1 MNRAMPSAKPK
12 ASEHF
17 SSSLARGL
25 AVIKAFDR
33 QAPMLRI
40 ADVAERTGLDRASA
54 RRFLLTLLD
63 LGYVGRSDDLF
74 YLRPSALDIGFSYL
88 ASLDVNRVIQPFLNE
103 LTAVTRETSSFGIL
117 DGLDIRLLA
126 RSANNRMMNIS
137 IPLGTR
143 VPAHSASI
151 GRILLAGLSPER
163 FEADLAALS
172 AQMKEAKADF
182 SAGELRSMIDEVRS
196 CGWATIEKSPGI
208 GFCSIA
214 VPIHDRDGGTI
225 AGVNVVEYPPR
236 STPQAM
242 VRKYLRLLRA
252 AAQQIEAALHVSQHA
267 VLALSDDTG
276 GPPLIG

>member
-1 MNRAMPSAKPK
+1 MAPAKSK

-40 ADVAERTGLDRASA
+40 ADVAERTGLDRATA

-88 ASLDVNRVIQPFLNE
+88 ASLDVNRVIQPYLNE

-126 RSANNRMMNIS
+126 RSANNRMMNMTV
-137 IPLGTR
+137 PLGTR
-143 VPAHSASI
+143 VAAHSASI
-151 GRILLAGLSPER
+151 GRVLLAGLSAER
-163 FEADLAALS
+163 FDAYLAAMPAAPELDA
-172 AQMKEAKADF
+172 AQFK
-182 SAGELRSMIDEVRS
+182 SLIDEVRGS
-196 CGWATIEKSPGI
+196 GWATIEKSPGV

-214 VPIHDRDGGTI
+214 VPVRDRDGGTI
-225 AGVNVVEYPPR
+225 AGINVVEYPPR
-236 STPQAM
+236 NTPQAM
-242 VRKYLRLLRA
+242 VRKYLKLLRNA
-252 AAQQIEAALHVSQHA
+252 AEQIEAALHVSQHA
-267 VLALSDDTG
+267 VLALSDDPG
-276 GPPLIG
+276 GSLLIG

>member
-1 MNRAMPSAKPK
+1 MPPAKSK
-12 ASEHF
+12 TSEHF
-17 SSSLARGL
+17 SNSLARGL
-25 AVIKAFDR
+25 SVIKAFDR

-40 ADVAERTGLDRASA
+40 ADVAERTGLDRATA

-103 LTAVTRETSSFGIL
+103 LTSVTRETSSFGIL

-126 RSANNRMMNIS
+126 RSANNRMMNIT

-151 GRILLAGLSPER
+151 GRVLLAGLSPER
-163 FEADLAALS
+163 FEAYLAA
-172 AQMKEAKADF
+172 QRTDAKAEF
-182 SAGELRSMIDEVRS
+182 SADGFREIIDEVRHN
-196 CGWATIEKSPGI
+196 GWATIEKSPGV

-214 VPIHDRDGGTI
+214 VPVRDRDGGI
-225 AGVNVVEYPPR
+225 VAGVNVVEYPPR
-236 STPQAM
+236 NTPQAM
-242 VRKYLRLLRA
+242 VRKYLRLLRE

-267 VLALSDDTG
+267 VLALSDDPG
-276 GPPLIG
+276 GPLLIG